1 VSAVQLRE
9 IQKGETGAAAV
20 EFAIVLPVLVM
31 LLFGI
36 VQMSMA
42 FNRSQGLHAAA
53 REGARL
59 AALRQTTRSQI
70 EGRVRD
76 ALDGVVKDPAAV
88 AISITPSSNQ
98 PCNLRPGESVVVTA
112 SHPTEL
118 DIPLW
123 GKQTLTLTGRG
134 TFRCE

>member
-1 VSAVQLRE
+1 MPGADRHGHE
-9 IQKGETGAAAV
+9 RGAAAV

-36 VQMSMA
+36 IEFGA
-42 FNRSQGLHAAA
+42 AYNRSQGLHAAA

-70 EGRVRD
+70 EQRVLD
-76 ALDGVVKDPAAV
+76 ALDGVVKDLTSV
-88 AISITPSSNQ
+88 TISLTPSSNQ

-112 SHPTEL
+112 TYPNEI

-123 GKQTLTLTGRG
+123 GKQTVTLTGRG